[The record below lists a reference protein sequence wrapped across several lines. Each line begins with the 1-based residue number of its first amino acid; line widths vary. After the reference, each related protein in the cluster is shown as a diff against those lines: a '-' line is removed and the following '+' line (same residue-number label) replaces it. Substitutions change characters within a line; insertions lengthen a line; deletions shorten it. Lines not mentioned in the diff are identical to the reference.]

1 MEGCKI
7 LIIDDDTDDVEIL
20 SDAFAQS
27 GVESVHYVHSAMEA
41 FMYLQQQKDGE
52 LPKLIVTDMYLPGI
66 TGAEFLKDLKKMERY
81 GSIHVIVLSTI
92 KTDVE
97 IERYKQMGAVD
108 YLQKPSSY
116 DEYLQVAQGI
126 KERVLGLQQ

>member
-1 MEGCKI
+1 MQGSKI

-20 SDAFAQS
+20 SDAFSKS

-41 FMYLQQQKDGE
+41 FIYLEQLEAGE
-52 LPKLIVTDMYLPGI
+52 MPKLVVTDMYLPGI
-66 TGAEFLKDLKKMERY
+66 TGAEFLVDLKTMKPY
-81 GSIHVIVLSTI
+81 KDIHVVVLSTI
-92 KTDVE
+92 KSGVE

-116 DEYLQVAQGI
+116 EEYLQVAERI
-126 KERVLGLQQ
+126 KKRII